1 MKKTIHSTR
10 QEFDTDSLILGFA
23 EHLRMTLGDD
33 QHSATMHDKYMALAY
48 TIRDKIINQWVETQ
62 QTHYEKDTKR
72 VYYLS
77 LEFLMGRAMGNN
89 IINMKMEDNV
99 KKMLEALGYS
109 LEELR
114 EEEVDAGLGNGGLGR
129 LAACFLD
136 SLATLDIPAFG
147 YGIRYNYG
155 IFNQKI
161 ENGYQI
167 EFPDDWL
174 RNGNP
179 WEFERPNY
187 EVIVN
192 FGGTVKELIQNG
204 KTTYHWINTDKIVGV
219 PYDTP
224 IVGYGGKTIN
234 TLRLW
239 SSKAANE
246 FIFGEFDR
254 GDYFQSVKEKVIAEN
269 ITQVLYPNDK
279 LYLGKELRLKQQ
291 YFFVACSLKDILRRY
306 KKVHSDWKSF
316 PDFCAIQLNDTHP
329 AIAVAEL
336 MRLFLDEEGLEWNDA
351 WDICTRTFAYTNHT
365 LMPEALEKWPVKM
378 FEHLLP
384 RHLQII
390 YQINHHF
397 LQKVNIHFPNDC
409 EKLARMS
416 LIEEGPEKQIRM
428 AYLSIVASHS
438 VNGVAALHTELLKT
452 RLVPD
457 FSDFYPNKFNNKTNG
472 ITQRRWLL
480 KANPK
485 LSELITSK
493 IGDAWITDLSE
504 LKKLEPYA
512 NDGTFLDSFAA
523 AKQAS
528 KESFAAYL
536 YREFGWQINEK
547 SIFDFQVKRIHEYK
561 RQLLN
566 ALHVIMLY
574 NRIKKGNDRDL
585 EPRTVFIGGK
595 AAPGYR
601 MAKQIIKLI
610 NNLASVINSDPDVN
624 RKLNIYFLPN
634 YRVSL
639 AERIFPAAEISE
651 QISTAGTE
659 ASGTSNMKFMCN
671 GAITIGTLDG
681 ANIEIA
687 EEVGKENIFI
697 FGLTAEEAADEQKNY
712 NPQAYLDKDP
722 EINEAVQLLKS
733 GHFNFGEPGIFD
745 DIVASILSP
754 NDPYLHLADLRSY
767 ADTQQKI
774 NDLYKNRKKWNQ
786 IALLNVARSGKFSSD
801 RTIREYARDIWNIQP
816 CPVALKSRTSDLI
829 DDASNKGPLSN
840 DRDY

>member
-1 MKKTIHSTR
+1 MKKTVSTR
-10 QEFDTDSLILGFA
+10 QEFDVDSLMLGFA

-48 TIRDKIINQWVETQ
+48 TIRDKIISQWIETQ
-62 QTHYEKDTKR
+62 QTHYDNDAKR

-77 LEFLMGRAMGNN
+77 LEFLIGRAMGNN
-89 IINMKMEDNV
+89 IINMKMEENV
-99 KKMLEALGYS
+99 KKMLSELGYT
-109 LEELR
+109 LEELM
-114 EEEVDAGLGNGGLGR
+114 EEEADAGLGNGGLGR

-136 SLATLDIPAFG
+136 SLATLEIPAFG

-192 FGGTVKELIQNG
+192 FGGSVKEIIKDG
-204 KTTYHWINTDKIVGV
+204 KASYHWVHTDKIVGV

-224 IVGYGGKTIN
+224 IVGYGGKTVN

-239 SSKAANE
+239 SSKATNE

-254 GDYFQSVKEKVIAEN
+254 GDYFQSVREKVIAEN

-306 KKVHSDWKSF
+306 KKVHSNWDQF

-336 MRLFLDEEGLEWNDA
+336 MRLFLDEENLDWDTA
-351 WDICTRTFAYTNHT
+351 WKICTETFAYTNHT

-378 FEHLLP
+378 FESLLP

-390 YQINHHF
+390 YQINFTF
-397 LQKVNIHFPNDC
+397 LQKVNIHFPNDG
-409 EKLARMS
+409 EKLTRMS
-416 LIEEGPEKQIRM
+416 LIDECGEKQIRM
-428 AYLSIVASHS
+428 AYLSIVGSHS
-438 VNGVAALHTELLKT
+438 VNGVAALHTELLKS
-452 RLVPD
+452 RLVSD
-457 FSDFYPNKFNNKTNG
+457 FSEFYPNKFNNKTNG

-480 KANPK
+480 KSNPQ
-485 LSELITSK
+485 LASLISSK
-493 IGDAWITDLSE
+493 IGDSWITNMDE
-504 LKKLEPYA
+504 LKKLEA
-512 NDGTFLDSFAA
+512 FVDDKKFLKSFSD
-523 AKQAS
+523 AKQGA
-528 KESFAAYL
+528 KEDFAAYL
-536 YREFGWQINEK
+536 HHNFGWHINTK

-574 NRIKKGNDRDL
+574 NKIKKGQDKDL
-585 EPRTVFIGGK
+585 LPRTVFIGGK

-601 MAKQIIKLI
+601 MAKNIIKLI
-610 NNLASVINSDPDVN
+610 NNLSMVINKDPDVN
-624 RKLNIYFLPN
+624 NKLNIFFLPN
-634 YRVSL
+634 YRVSF

-697 FGLTAEEAADEQKNY
+697 FGLTAQEAAEEQKVY
-712 NPQAYLDKDP
+712 NPNAYLEKDP
-722 EINEAVQLLKS
+722 EIKEAIQLLKS
-733 GHFNFGEPGIFD
+733 GHFNFGEPGVFD
-745 DIVASILSP
+745 EIINSLLSP
-754 NDPYLHLADLRSY
+754 HDPYLHLADLRSY
-767 ADTQQKI
+767 ADTQKQI
-774 NDLYKNRKKWNQ
+774 NDLYKERDKWNK
-786 IALLNVARSGKFSSD
+786 ISLLNVARSGKFSSD
-801 RTIREYARDIWNIQP
+801 RTILEYANEIWHIKP
-816 CPVALKSRTSDLI
+816 CPVNTSAQTNDI
-829 DDASNKGPLSN
+829 IKDASNKGAQSN
-840 DRDY
+840 DRKY

>member
-1 MKKTIHSTR
+1 MKNSIHSTR
-10 QEFDTDSLILGFA
+10 QEFDVDSLTLGFA

-62 QTHYEKDTKR
+62 QTHYESDAKR
-72 VYYLS
+72 IYYLS

-89 IINMKMEDNV
+89 IINMKMEENV
-99 KKMLEALGYS
+99 KTMLESLGYS

-161 ENGYQI
+161 ENGWQI

-187 EVIVN
+187 EVVVN
-192 FGGTVKELIQNG
+192 FGGEVKELVQNG
-204 KTTYHWINTDKIVGV
+204 KTTFHWINTDKIVGV

-224 IVGYGGKTIN
+224 IVGYGGKTVN

-306 KKVHSDWKSF
+306 KKVHSDWSRF

-336 MRLFLDEEGLEWNDA
+336 MRLFIDEEELEWNDA
-351 WDICTRTFAYTNHT
+351 WEICTQTFAYTNHT

-378 FEHLLP
+378 FEQLLP

-390 YQINHHF
+390 YQINYYF
-397 LQKVNIHFPNDC
+397 LQKVNIHFPNDN

-438 VNGVAALHTELLKT
+438 VNGVAALHTELLKS

-457 FSDFYPNKFNNKTNG
+457 FSEFYPNKFNNKTNG

-480 KANPK
+480 KANPN
-485 LSELITSK
+485 LSELITKK
-493 IGDAWITDLSE
+493 IGDGWITDLAQ
-504 LKKLEPYA
+504 LKKLEA
-512 NDGTFLDSFAA
+512 FAKDSSFLNAFAETKKAAKHSFA
-523 AKQAS
+523 
-528 KESFAAYL
+528 EYL
-536 YREFGWQINEK
+536 YKNLGWQINEN

-574 NRIKKGNDRDL
+574 NRIKKGNDGDL
-585 EPRTVFIGGK
+585 LPRTVFIGGK

-601 MAKQIIKLI
+601 MAKYIIKLI
-610 NNLASVINSDPDVN
+610 NNLSAVINSDPDVN

-671 GAITIGTLDG
+671 GALTIGTMDG

-687 EEVGKENIFI
+687 EEVGQENIFI
-697 FGLTAEEAADEQKNY
+697 FGLTAEEAAAEQKQY
-712 NPQAYLDKDP
+712 NPQAYLEKDP
-722 EINEAVQLLKS
+722 EIKEAVELLKS
-733 GHFNFGEPGIFD
+733 GHFNFGEPGIFND
-745 DIVASILSP
+745 LIASILSP

-767 ADTQQKI
+767 ADTQQKL
-774 NDLYKNRKKWNQ
+774 NDLYKNQKEWNK

-801 RTIREYARDIWNIQP
+801 RTIREYAEEIWNIQP
-816 CPVALKSRTSDLI
+816 CPVAVKSGSGDLI
-829 DDASNKGPLSN
+829 EDAANN
-840 DRDY
+840 AADREY